1 MKKAMKILFEL
12 LLMGIVVVFAIEYI
26 FNGSIAGGNG
36 IFQGIGNILDTTA
49 TNETTTLPTMN
60 SSVSTKTPPIMKYQ
74 SSSHEVDSSI
84 VFKSL
89 FTVITENGEKNGV
102 VEDDFAIYLS
112 DIRSEA
118 EISVVEFLTT
128 EQIEAL
134 KEIPAAFIYDT
145 QTDILYCYQSG
156 VYKVLVK
163 IYGNNGTQA
172 EYEFSLP
179 IEAD

>member
-1 MKKAMKILFEL
+1 MKKVISTLFAL
-12 LLMGIVVVFAIEYI
+12 LLMGSVVIFSIAYI
-26 FNGSIAGGNG
+26 FNGAIAGGTG

-49 TNETTTLPTMN
+49 TDKTTTLPTMN
-60 SSVSTKTPPIMKYQ
+60 SSASTKTPPIIKYE

-102 VEDDFAIYLS
+102 VEDDFVIYLS
-112 DIRSEA
+112 DIRSTA
-118 EISVVEFLTT
+118 DASVVEFLTT

-134 KEIPAAFIYDT
+134 KEIPVAFIYDI
-145 QTDILYCYQSG
+145 QTDTLYCHQSG